1 MKKIVVI
8 LFLVFSAFSAV
19 ALFADDLQTLIAPNW
34 FCDAVVAKR
43 GRENEKTTDTFI
55 DELWQTISSTCEK
68 YEMDPVFIAAVI
80 SVESNFTNAKGA
92 GGVLGMMQILPST
105 AKSISKLL
113 NLEQPSDWNQLLTD
127 YKLNITY
134 GTAYLSHLF
143 KKTGSLTSALE
154 SYNGGKNKKAY
165 AQLIMGQYEN
175 YKLKHEAELAAL
187 SSTIKTLS
195 LTTEATD
202 ITPSASTTA
211 VSSNVPT
218 SNQTKIIS
226 PLFAVETSVGTDN
239 KVP

>member
-1 MKKIVVI
+1 MKKI
-8 LFLVFSAFSAV
+8 LVTLLLMLSLVS
-19 ALFADDLQTLIAPNW
+19 LLADDVQTITAPNW
-34 FCDAVVAKR
+34 FCDAVVTKR
-43 GRENEKTTDTFI
+43 GRENQKTTDVFI
-55 DELWQTISSTCEK
+55 DELWQTISTISEK
-68 YEMDPVFIAAVI
+68 YDMDPVFIAAVI

-105 AKSISKLL
+105 AKSIANLM
-113 NLEQPSDWNQLLTD
+113 NLEKPDDWNQLLTD

-134 GTAYLSHLF
+134 GTAYLSYLF

-187 SSTIKTLS
+187 SSTIETVTITS
-195 LTTEATD
+195 GATNTTTDASAT
-202 ITPSASTTA
+202 TF
-211 VSSNVPT
+211 SS

-226 PLFAVETSVGTDN
+226 PLFAIETNFGTDTEISN
-239 KVP
+239 K

>member
-1 MKKIVVI
+1 MKKIFVI
-8 LFLVFSAFSAV
+8 LLLAFSVV
-19 ALFADDLQTLIAPNW
+19 ALFADDLQTVTAPNW

-105 AKSISKLL
+105 AKSISNLL
-113 NLEQPSDWNQLLTD
+113 NLEKPSDWNQLLTD

>member
-8 LFLVFSAFSAV
+8 LFLVLSAV
-19 ALFADDLQTLIAPNW
+19 ALFADDLQTVTAPNW

-68 YEMDPVFIAAVI
+68 YGMDPVFIAAVI

-105 AKSISKLL
+105 AELISNLL
-113 NLEQPSDWNQLLTD
+113 DLEKPSDWNQLLTD

-187 SSTIKTLS
+187 SATIKTLS

-202 ITPSASTTA
+202 MTADASSTV
-211 VSSNVPT
+211 VSS
-218 SNQTKIIS
+218 SNRTKIIS
-226 PLFAVETSVGTDN
+226 PLFAVETDFDTDTSVPN
-239 KVP
+239 N

>member
-1 MKKIVVI
+1 MKKIFVI
-8 LFLVFSAFSAV
+8 LLLAFSVV
-19 ALFADDLQTLIAPNW
+19 ALFADDLQTLTAPNW
-34 FCDAVVAKR
+34 FCDTVVAKR

-105 AKSISKLL
+105 AKSISNLL
-113 NLEQPSDWNQLLTD
+113 NLEKPSDWNQLLTD

-154 SYNGGKNKKAY
+154 SYNGGKNKKTY
-165 AQLIMGQYEN
+165 AQLIMSQYEN

-202 ITPSASTTA
+202 VTADASATV
-211 VSSNVPT
+211 VSS

-226 PLFAVETSVGTDN
+226 PLFAVETDFGTDTS
-239 KVP
+239 VPNN

>member
-1 MKKIVVI
+1 MKKIFVI
-8 LFLVFSAFSAV
+8 LLLAFSVV
-19 ALFADDLQTLIAPNW
+19 ALFADDLQTLTAPNW
-34 FCDAVVAKR
+34 FCDTVVAKR

-105 AKSISKLL
+105 AKSISNLL
-113 NLEQPSDWNQLLTD
+113 NLEKPSDWNQLLTD

-165 AQLIMGQYEN
+165 AQLIMSQYES

-202 ITPSASTTA
+202 VTADASATV
-211 VSSNVPT
+211 VSS

-226 PLFAVETSVGTDN
+226 PLFAVETDFGTDTS
-239 KVP
+239 VPNN